1 MSMWWRYECYTGLP
15 CIQLHRAAGAVV
27 SLVTVLAL
35 TLGIRAPAVAQGP
48 PPLRARATSSPSAST
63 QSAGARWSQTCFTP
77 RRGNV
82 LNAGAGHQRNAG
94 ARRRAAGSLSAESRS
109 EGLGEM
115 QTGYDGSTGWI
126 VSPITGPML
135 LQGKQLEQLRFES
148 DFDAA
153 LHEEGFQALETVERT
168 DFEGR
173 PAYKV
178 RALRKTGDE
187 DFEFYDVE
195 TGFLVGSVV
204 TRESPLGSVKATNVM
219 SDYRAFGGLKI
230 PTRQVQRAMG
240 AEQVLDQQRRVRR
253 RRGIELRAAAGD
265 PRARR

>member
-1 MSMWWRYECYTGLP
+1 VHSTASRRWAP
-15 CIQLHRAAGAVV
+15 VV
-27 SLVTVLAL
+27 SLVAVAAL
-35 TLGIRAPAVAQGP
+35 VSGIGAPAVAQA
-48 PPLRARATSSPSAST
+48 PPLPRASDIIAKYVEAIGGREVVLKHAS
-63 QSAGARWSQTCFTP
+63 
-77 RRGNV
+77 
-82 LNAGAGHQRNAG
+82 
-94 ARRRAAGSLSAESRS
+94 RRAVGTFSMPAQGITGTLELVAARPDRFLLKVSL

-115 QTGYDGSTGWI
+115 QTGYDGSVGWM

-153 LHEEGFQALETVERT
+153 LHEEGFQTLETVERT

-178 RALRKTGDE
+178 RALRKSGDE

-219 SDYRAFGGLKI
+219 ADYRAFDGMKI

-240 AEQVLDQQRRVRR
+240 AEQVLTISTVEF
-253 RRGIELRAAAGD
+253 GGVAETSFELPPAIRALVK
-265 PRARR
+265 